1 MGNCYKT
8 FRVSKKEEVLIK
20 KFLKA
25 NPLLDFSTLAR
36 AAVLSFIKE
45 PDLKL
50 KGIAAKKELIA
61 LRERK
66 KTVKEVGATS

>member
-8 FRVSKKEEVLIK
+8 FRVSKKEELLIK

-50 KGIAAKKELIA
+50 KGIAAKKDLVSRRDI
-61 LRERK
+61 K
-66 KTVKEVGATS
+66 KTLNEVGATS